1 MLILLECIF
10 PAAPFVK
17 LKQPLSDLRFT
28 PQSAH
33 PAHPAHSFLYHTEMI
48 VSQWL
53 AGKLQ
58 IHSQMYKT
66 ANKQQYKQHT
76 QYTRFVVKHAKYTIF
91 NLIRNSYTNSITY
104 CRRLVIPA

>member
-1 MLILLECIF
+1 
-10 PAAPFVK
+10 
-17 LKQPLSDLRFT
+17 
-28 PQSAH
+28 
-33 PAHPAHSFLYHTEMI
+33 MI

-76 QYTRFVVKHAKYTIF
+76 QYTRFVVKHAKYTTIF
-91 NLIRNSYTNSITY
+91 NLITI
-104 CRRLVIPA
+104 

>member
-10 PAAPFVK
+10 PAAPSFVK

-91 NLIRNSYTNSITY
+91 NLITI
-104 CRRLVIPA
+104 